1 MTTSP
6 DVRRYRSNWQGE
18 VDSAALYRAMAQAE
32 DGSANAKVYEN
43 LASIEEKHAAFWE
56 ERLGAA
62 GHPPGTRKPSWRARI
77 LMWCARRWGAESVL
91 PTVASHEY
99 VARNDYAPQRETA
112 KTGMTGEERMHARV
126 LQTMLA
132 KTSGVE
138 GSTLGRIEGRHHSL
152 GRNTLRAA
160 VLGAND
166 GLCSNLAL
174 VMGVAGA
181 SVSERT
187 VTLAGIAGLLAGA
200 CSMAL
205 GEWISVKS
213 SRELAEREMKIERS
227 ELEANP
233 EQEREELQL
242 IYESKGLPADEAR
255 ELSAKLLSDPNT
267 ALDVLAREELGID
280 PSDLGGS
287 PWMAAGSSMLLF
299 SIGAVIPLAPFVFL
313 HGLAAFA
320 ASVAAGAFGLYLIGA
335 GISVFTGRSAFFS
348 GSRQLVLG
356 LAAAAVTFV
365 IGKLIGG
372 AVGG

>member
-1 MTTSP
+1 MTSA
-6 DVRRYRSNWQGE
+6 DVRRYLSNWQGE
-18 VDSAALYRAMAQAE
+18 VDSAALYRAMAKAE
-32 DGSANAKVYEN
+32 GVSANAKVYEN

-62 GHPPGTRKPSWRARI
+62 GHPPGTRQPSWRARI

-112 KTGMTGEERMHARV
+112 KTGMSGEERMHARV

-132 KTSGVE
+132 KTSGVA
-138 GSTLGRIEGRHHSL
+138 GSTLGRIEGRHHSV

-181 SVSERT
+181 NVSERT
-187 VTLAGIAGLLAGA
+187 VMLAGIAGLLAGA

-205 GEWISVKS
+205 GEWISVTS

-242 IYESKGLPADEAR
+242 IYESKGLPARQAQ
-255 ELSAKLLSDPNT
+255 ELSARLLTDPDT

-280 PSDLGGS
+280 PNDLGGS
-287 PWMAAGSSMLLF
+287 PWTAAGSSMLLF
-299 SIGAVIPLAPFVFL
+299 AVGAVIPLAPFFFL
-313 HGLAAFA
+313 HSATALF
-320 ASVAAGAFGLYLIGA
+320 ASVAGGAFGLYLIGA
-335 GISVFTGRSAFFS
+335 GISVFTGRSALFS
-348 GSRQLVLG
+348 GARQLVLG
-356 LAAAAVTFV
+356 LAAAGVTFA
-365 IGKLIGG
+365 IGKLIGI
-372 AVGG
+372 AVAG